1 MKLGAGRGRLMRN
14 VRSDTLL
21 NPNCSPRSSVT
32 ECLPQRD
39 IADHYVTIREL
50 GSGTYGTVLLTKCR
64 LTKSE
69 VALKLLPKR
78 TTKLKDFLREFN
90 VSYYLSPH
98 RAIINTYDVAFE
110 TPDSYVFVQE
120 YASVGDLFEAI
131 TPQVGLPEH
140 HAKSVARQVASALE
154 FMHSKNL
161 VHRDVKP
168 ENIVLFDEHFHRLK
182 LMDFGLTKK
191 AGTLVRKV
199 SGGIPYTA
207 PEICDIAKGDRYV
220 VDSSVDVWAF
230 AILLYCT
237 LTGNFPWE
245 LAHSSTDHYYAEFV
259 NWHRR
264 RTTSLP
270 SQWTRFWPRA
280 LQAFR
285 KLLDPKPERRSPINE
300 INKYLEDDW
309 LLMTEYATSRPTS
322 SHVTVEEVDTFL
334 EMHGIETTLDKQL
347 QDRRIRDWILST

>member
-1 MKLGAGRGRLMRN
+1 MKAGRGQGRLMRN

-21 NPNCSPRSSVT
+21 NPNCSPRTSIT
-32 ECLPQRD
+32 ECLPQRV
-39 IADHYVTIREL
+39 ITDHYNVIREL
-50 GSGTYGTVLLTKCR
+50 GSGTYGTVLLTRCR
-64 LTKSE
+64 LTRSE
-69 VALKLLPKR
+69 VALKVLPKK

-90 VSYYLSPH
+90 ISYYLSPH

-110 TPDSYVFVQE
+110 SPDAFVFVQE
-120 YASVGDLFEAI
+120 YAPVGDLFEAI

-140 HAKSVARQVASALE
+140 QAKAVARSVASALE

-161 VHRDVKP
+161 VHRDIKP
-168 ENIVLFDEHFHRLK
+168 ENVALFDEHFRRLK

-199 SGGIPYTA
+199 SAGIPYTA
-207 PEICDIAKGDRYV
+207 PEICDMAKGERYA
-220 VDSSVDVWAF
+220 VDSAVDVWAF

-245 LAHSSTDHYYAEFV
+245 LAHTTNDNYYGEFV

-285 KLLDPKPERRSPINE
+285 KLLDPKPERRSPVTE

-309 LLMTEYATSRPTS
+309 LLMTDNTS
-322 SHVTVEEVDTFL
+322 SHVTSTHVLPDEVDTFL